1 MTTWLPTLL
10 GAAWGGVVLTG
21 AWRRRPRPRQ
31 PLATTGRPAD
41 LRPGFLGHLGRLAR
55 QAAPRPLH
63 EITDRAVGGALV
75 ASLVLLVVA
84 PVMAPAP
91 WLAAAVTTRRA
102 ALRAR
107 RREAEAWAA
116 AVPDAVDLF
125 GLALAGGMTV
135 PEALALVAPRAPPP
149 LGPALV
155 RANLRF
161 RHGEPLDEAL
171 GQVGHVDPAA
181 GPLVAVLVAAHCDGA
196 PVAEPLARLADEH
209 RSARRRRA
217 EARARQVPVRMLFP
231 LVGCTLPAFVLVTV
245 VPAVA
250 ASLSDLR
257 W

>member
-10 GAAWGGVVLTG
+10 GAAWGSVVLGG
-21 AWRRRPRPRQ
+21 AWRRRPR
-31 PLATTGRPAD
+31 ATRSPVVPARAAGG
-41 LRPGFLGHLGRLAR
+41 LGGLLGHLGAR
-55 QAAPRPLH
+55 ARRVVPRPLRQA
-63 EITDRAVGGALV
+63 TDRAVGGALL
-75 ASLVLLVVA
+75 ASLALLVVA
-84 PVMAPAP
+84 PVAAAAP
-91 WLAAAVTTRRA
+91 WLVVVVTARRA
-102 ALRAR
+102 AHRTR

-125 GLALAGGMTV
+125 GLALAGGVTV
-135 PEALALVAPRAPPP
+135 PAALALVAQRAPPP

-155 RANLRF
+155 RADLRF
-161 RHGEPLDEAL
+161 RHGEPLDQAL
-171 GQVGHVDPAA
+171 GRVGEVDPAA
-181 GPLVAVLVAAHCDGA
+181 GSLVAVLVAAHCDGA
-196 PVAEPLARLADEH
+196 PTAEPLARLADEH

-250 ASLSDLR
+250 SSLRDLQ